1 MNRRS
6 FLATAGAAAASSLL
20 PGQLH
25 AGSGAV
31 EIYVSPN
38 GDDGNDGTFARPLR
52 SLPAALAEARHRRS
66 RERVPILILLRGGT
80 YELAE
85 TIVLTEADAADAD
98 APLSISGYAN
108 EHAVLSG
115 GTKLQLAWKPYRG
128 QIFQAA
134 VPPGTTTDQLFVNG
148 ERQTLARYPN
158 FDPVAQYLGGTA
170 ADSIS
175 HERAARWANPAGGF
189 INAMQESLWGSL
201 HYRIEGKDA
210 AGNLKYEGGWQVDR
224 DQPMHGQYRFVE
236 GIFEELDAPGEWFL
250 DEKNAMLYYYPFAGL
265 KVETA
270 TVEIVRLKHLL
281 ELRGTESAPLR
292 GLRLA
297 NLTFCCTLRTF
308 METRESLLR
317 SDWRI
322 YRGGALLLENTEE
335 VTVDRCFFDQLGG
348 NAAFVS
354 GANRHVQFTE
364 CRIDRAGAS
373 GICFVG
379 RPEAVR
385 NALSTYSATQ
395 TLAAIDRTPGPKSR
409 AFPTDCLVSDCL
421 ITATGRFEKQTAPI
435 EIAMA
440 MSVTVEHC
448 SIYGVPRAGINI
460 GDGAWG
466 GHRIAFCD
474 VFDTVLETSDHGA
487 FNSWGRDRWWNLAGA
502 DQDALMAGPL
512 RDLPTLEATLPTTLT
527 NSRWACEHGWDIDL
541 DDGSTNY
548 RIENNLCL
556 CGGIKLREG
565 YLRQVR
571 NNITVNNSLHVHV
584 WPSDSEDIF
593 RSNVVFLP
601 YRPIATRGWGS
612 DFDLN
617 FLHRPG
623 QSLGPAKALAALSGQ
638 DVHSLTGNAML
649 VDPQRGDFSVSPA
662 SPALTVGFVNFP
674 MDRFG
679 VRSPALRA
687 LAKAPDIARLLAE
700 EPSTIHVEPGAP
712 AFWHGALVRNLSGPA
727 EVSSLGAPGLTG
739 VLVAFVLPKSPA
751 ELAGLKINDL
761 LLAVDGQRLENLQA
775 LQRISEEWL
784 YGHSAVLSILRE
796 QKPMKVTIVAAP

>member
-1 MNRRS
+1 MNRRN
-6 FLATAGAAAASSLL
+6 FIAAAGAAAASSLL

-25 AGSGAV
+25 AASGGV
-31 EIYVSPN
+31 EIYVALN
-38 GDDGNDGTFARPLR
+38 GDDRNDGTFAKPLR
-52 SLPAALAEARHRRS
+52 TLPVALAEARRRRS
-66 RERVPILILLRGGT
+66 RERVPVLILLRGGC

-85 TIVLTEADAADAD
+85 TLVLREADAVDAD
-98 APLSISGYAN
+98 ATLRISGFAN
-108 EHAVLSG
+108 EQAILSG
-115 GTKLQLAWKPYRG
+115 GTRLQLTWKPYRG
-128 QIFQAA
+128 GIFQAA

-158 FDPVAQYLGGTA
+158 FDPAAQHLGGTA
-170 ADSIS
+170 ADAIS
-175 HERAARWANPAGGF
+175 KERAARWANPQGGF
-189 INAMQESLWGSL
+189 IHAMQESLWGSL
-201 HYRIEGKDA
+201 HYRIQGKDA
-210 AGNLKYEGGWQVDR
+210 AGDLKYEGGWQIDR
-224 DQPMHGQYRFVE
+224 DQPMHHELRFVE

-250 DEKNAMLYYYPFAGL
+250 DEKNATLYYYPPAGL
-265 KVETA
+265 KIETA
-270 TVEIVRLKHLL
+270 TIEVVRLKHLL
-281 ELRGTESAPLR
+281 EVRGTDSAPSR
-292 GLRLA
+292 GIHLS
-297 NLTFCCTLRTF
+297 NLTFRNTLRTF

-335 VTVDRCFFDQLGG
+335 VTVERCFFDQLGG

-354 GANRHVQFTE
+354 GANRHVTFTE

-379 RPEAVR
+379 RPDAVR
-385 NALSTYSATQ
+385 SPLSTYSATQ
-395 TLAAIDRTPGPKSR
+395 AFAAIDRTPGPKSK
-409 AFPTDCLVSDCL
+409 AYPSDCLISDCL

-435 EIAMA
+435 DINMA
-440 MSVTVEHC
+440 QSITVEHC

-460 GDGAWG
+460 GDGTWG

-474 VFDTVLETSDHGA
+474 VFDTVLETGDHGA
-487 FNSWGRDRWWNLAGA
+487 FNSWGRDRWWNLGGA
-502 DQDALMAGPL
+502 DQDALMDGPL
-512 RDLPTLEATLPTTLT
+512 RDLPTLDASLPTTLT
-527 NSRWACEHGWDIDL
+527 NSRWACERGWDIDL

-593 RSNVVFLP
+593 RTNIVYLS

-617 FLHRPG
+617 LLHHPG
-623 QSLGPAKALAALSGQ
+623 QPTGPAKTLAALSGQ
-638 DVHSLTGNAML
+638 DVHSLTGDAL
-649 VDPQRGDFSVSPA
+649 FVDTQHGNFTVAPA
-662 SPALTVGFVNFP
+662 SSALTLGFVNFP

-679 VRSPALRA
+679 VRSPTLRA
-687 LAKAPDIARLLAE
+687 LAKTPDIPRLLAE
-700 EPSTIHVEPGAP
+700 EPSTVHVEPGAP
-712 AFWHGALVRNLSGPA
+712 AFWHGALVRNLAGQA

-739 VLVAFVLPKSPA
+739 VLVGFVLPKSPA
-751 ELAGLKINDL
+751 ETAGLKINDL
-761 LLAVDGQRLENLQA
+761 LLAVDGERLENLQA
-775 LQRISEEWL
+775 LQKISEDWP
-784 YGHSAVLSILRE
+784 YGHTAILSILRQ
-796 QKPMKVTIVAAP
+796 QKPMTVTIIAAP